1 MSDLGSA
8 RHRALI
14 GEIVAFY
21 ERDDRIRAVAVFG
34 SVGAGNWHELS
45 DVDLDVVIADDTVI
59 APEQEVEALF
69 GERAKIVLVAGDA
82 ADVVLGSL
90 EELSIR
96 WHPLATTSPN
106 IARTVRVVSGTHTD
120 QEVQASAQ
128 ANQTSPDQQRLL
140 DELVRA
146 AVGAAKAIR
155 RHEPWTAVVAVQ
167 EMRDA
172 LLLLRGYRDSLRLDP
187 ADPAGALVKVLDE
200 TRASFDLGP
209 VRSALLNQ
217 ISDHRASYGTA
228 TPTG

>member
-1 MSDLGSA
+1 MSGLGSA

-34 SVGAGNWHELS
+34 SVGGGAWHGLS
-45 DVDLDVVIADDTVI
+45 DVDLDVVIADHAVI
-59 APEQEVEALF
+59 APQKEVEALF
-69 GERAKIVLVAGDA
+69 GERAKIVLVSGDA
-82 ADVVLGSL
+82 ADVVLDSL

-106 IARTVRVVSGTHTD
+106 ISRTVRVVSGPITD
-120 QEVQASAQ
+120 QEVQASAE
-128 ANQTSPDQQRLL
+128 ANRTSSDQQRLL

-146 AVGAAKAIR
+146 GVGAAKAIKR
-155 RHEPWTAVVAVQ
+155 QEPWNAVIAVQ

-172 LLLLRGYRDSLRLDP
+172 LLVLRGHRDTLHLDP
-187 ADPAGALVKVLDE
+187 ADPAGALAEVLAA

-209 VRSALLNQ
+209 VRSALLDHL
-217 ISDHRASYGTA
+217 SDRLASDGTA
-228 TPTG
+228 TPTA